1 MTETSILFFYL
12 NRSTFNCVM
21 ADRSLVSSKSAAAS
35 SLPSVDN
42 LIPSMLSRFDHSSDA
57 WQNRLSV
64 LKKPR
69 VLISLFLASSAFYCF
84 VIGRD
89 RYTSVSEFVIQQ
101 AAPLNTSSA
110 SVLAGA
116 AAAPQVLTSLVDG
129 QYLQVYLASSE
140 VKNRL
145 FPDPAS
151 LEKEYKQSLPDLF
164 SGLSSGSSLPQQ
176 LSFYRKQLQVSP
188 QPLSG
193 SVIVRTVGYA
203 PDQAFRFNQ
212 SLLVQSRRFVNEVNQ
227 SISADQNLFAKKEV
241 ELAENNLQEASRTL
255 EVFQEKFGQL
265 NVASEQAATSSF
277 ISGLES
283 RLVDLKVEEATL
295 RRQYRDPDAPEV
307 TFIADQVSEL
317 EIQIRKERQKSVSE
331 NGRDLNSLAI
341 QETSLRS
348 NVEFA
353 TESLQSARLA
363 ADNSR
368 RESKRQLKFVVM
380 LSQPQRPV
388 SPDQNWRWQAFLGS
402 IGIIVVAWGV
412 GGFILAA
419 MKKA

>member
-1 MTETSILFFYL
+1 MA
-12 NRSTFNCVM
+12 NRSI
-21 ADRSLVSSKSAAAS
+21 SPLKSTAAS
-35 SLPSVDN
+35 SFGSVDKFIR
-42 LIPSMLSRFDHSSDA
+42 LKLSTFDNSSDA
-57 WQNRLSV
+57 WQGRFEI

-69 VLISLFLASSAFYCF
+69 VLISLFLATSAFYCF
-84 VIGRD
+84 AIGRD

-101 AAPLNTSSA
+101 AAPLETSSA

-145 FPDPAS
+145 FPNSVS
-151 LEKEYKQSLPDLF
+151 LEKDYKQSFPDVF
-164 SGLSSGSSLPQQ
+164 SGLSTGSSSPQQ
-176 LSFYRKQLQVSP
+176 LSFYRKQLQISP

-193 SVIVRTVGYA
+193 SVIIRTVGYA
-203 PDQAFRFNQ
+203 PEQAFSLNQ
-212 SLLVQSRRFVNEVNQ
+212 SLILQSRRFVNEVNQ
-227 SISADQNLFAKKEV
+227 SINADQNIFAKKEV
-241 ELAENNLQEASRTL
+241 ELAENNLKEASRRL
-255 EVFQEKFGQL
+255 EIFQDKFGQL

-277 ISGLES
+277 ISELES
-283 RLVDLKVEEATL
+283 RLVDSKVEEATL
-295 RRQYRDPDAPEV
+295 RRQYRDPNAPEV
-307 TFIADQVSEL
+307 SFVADQVREL
-317 EIQIRKERQKSVSE
+317 EKQITKERQKSVSE
-331 NGRDLNSLAI
+331 YGSDLNSLAI
-341 QETSLRS
+341 QESSLLS

-368 RESKRQLKFVVM
+368 RESQRQLKFVVM

-388 SPDQNWRWQAFLGS
+388 APDQNWRWQSFLGS

-419 MKKA
+419 MKEA

>member
-1 MTETSILFFYL
+1 MA
-12 NRSTFNCVM
+12 NRSI
-21 ADRSLVSSKSAAAS
+21 SPLKSTAAS
-35 SLPSVDN
+35 SFGSVDKFIR
-42 LIPSMLSRFDHSSDA
+42 LKLSAFDNSSDA
-57 WQNRLSV
+57 WQGRFEI

-69 VLISLFLASSAFYCF
+69 VLISLFLATSAFYCF
-84 VIGRD
+84 AIGRD

-101 AAPLNTSSA
+101 AAPLETSSA

-145 FPDPAS
+145 FPNSVS
-151 LEKEYKQSLPDLF
+151 LEKDYKQSFPDVF
-164 SGLSSGSSLPQQ
+164 SGLSTGSSSPQQ
-176 LSFYRKQLQVSP
+176 LSFYRKQLQISP

-193 SVIVRTVGYA
+193 SVIIRTVGYA
-203 PDQAFRFNQ
+203 PEQAFSLNQ
-212 SLLVQSRRFVNEVNQ
+212 SLILQSRRFVNEVNQ
-227 SISADQNLFAKKEV
+227 SINADQNIFAKKEV
-241 ELAENNLQEASRTL
+241 ELAENNLKEASRRL
-255 EVFQEKFGQL
+255 EIFQDKFGQL

-277 ISGLES
+277 ISELES
-283 RLVDLKVEEATL
+283 RLVDSKVEEATL
-295 RRQYRDPDAPEV
+295 RRQYRDPNAPEV
-307 TFIADQVSEL
+307 SFVADQVREL
-317 EIQIRKERQKSVSE
+317 EKQITKERQKSVSE
-331 NGRDLNSLAI
+331 YGSDLNSLAI
-341 QETSLRS
+341 QESSLLS

-368 RESKRQLKFVVM
+368 RESQRQLKFVVM

-388 SPDQNWRWQAFLGS
+388 APDQNWRWQSFLGS

-419 MKKA
+419 MKEA

>member
-1 MTETSILFFYL
+1 MA
-12 NRSTFNCVM
+12 NRS
-21 ADRSLVSSKSAAAS
+21 
-35 SLPSVDN
+35 
-42 LIPSMLSRFDHSSDA
+42 LIPSKSTAVSGLNNFITPKLSSFDNSSAAWQSRFSTL
-57 WQNRLSV
+57 R
-64 LKKPR
+64 KPR
-69 VLISLFLASSAFYCF
+69 VLLSLFLASSAFYCF
-84 VIGRD
+84 VLGRD

-145 FPDPAS
+145 FPDALT
-151 LEKEYKQSLPDLF
+151 LEKEYRQSLPDVF
-164 SGLSSGSSLPQQ
+164 SGLASGSSSPQQ

-193 SVIVRTVGYA
+193 SVIVRTVGYN

-227 SISADQNLFAKKEV
+227 SISADQNLFAQKEV
-241 ELAENNLQEASRTL
+241 ELAEKNLEKASRAL
-255 EVFQEKFGQL
+255 EIFQEKFGQL
-265 NVASEQAATSSF
+265 SVESEQAATSSF

-295 RRQYRDPDAPEV
+295 RRQYRDPNAPEV
-307 TFIADQVSEL
+307 SFIADQVREL
-317 EIQIRKERQKSVSE
+317 EKQIGKERQKSVSE

-341 QETSLRS
+341 QESSLRS

-353 TESLQSARLA
+353 TDSLQSARLA

-388 SPDQNWRWQAFLGS
+388 APDQNWRWQAFLGS
-402 IGIIVVAWGV
+402 IGIIVIAWGV

>member
-1 MTETSILFFYL
+1 MA
-12 NRSTFNCVM
+12 NRSLTP
-21 ADRSLVSSKSAAAS
+21 SKSTAAS
-35 SLPSVDN
+35 SLGSVDKFIR
-42 LIPSMLSRFDHSSDA
+42 LKLSTFDNSSNA
-57 WQNRLSV
+57 WQGRFEI

-69 VLISLFLASSAFYCF
+69 VLISLFLATSAFYCF

-101 AAPLNTSSA
+101 AAPLETSSA

-129 QYLQVYLASSE
+129 QYLQVYLASAE

-145 FPDPAS
+145 FPNLLS
-151 LEKEYKQSLPDLF
+151 LEKGYKQSFSDVF
-164 SGLSSGSSLPQQ
+164 SGLSSGSSSPQQ
-176 LSFYRKQLQVSP
+176 LSFYRKQIQISP

-193 SVIVRTVGYA
+193 SVIIRTVGYG
-203 PDQAFRFNQ
+203 PEQAFSLNQ
-212 SLLVQSRRFVNEVNQ
+212 SLILQSRRFVNEVNQ
-227 SISADQNLFAKKEV
+227 SINADQNIFAQKEV
-241 ELAENNLQEASRTL
+241 KLAEKNLKEASRRL
-255 EVFQEKFGQL
+255 EIFQDRFGQL
-265 NVASEQAATSSF
+265 NVASEQAATTSF
-277 ISGLES
+277 ISELES

-295 RRQYRDPDAPEV
+295 RRQYRDPNAPEV
-307 TFIADQVSEL
+307 SFVADQVREL
-317 EIQIRKERQKSVSE
+317 EKQITKERQKSVSE
-331 NGRDLNSLAI
+331 NGGDLNSLAI
-341 QETSLRS
+341 QESSLLS

-353 TESLQSARLA
+353 TESLKSARLA

-368 RESKRQLKFVVM
+368 RESQRQLKFIVM

-388 SPDQNWRWQAFLGS
+388 APDQNWRWQSFLGS

-419 MKKA
+419 MKEA

>member
-1 MTETSILFFYL
+1 MA
-12 NRSTFNCVM
+12 NRSLTP
-21 ADRSLVSSKSAAAS
+21 SKSTAAP
-35 SLPSVDN
+35 SLLSVDKS
-42 LIPSMLSRFDHSSDA
+42 IPLAFSRFDNSSAA
-57 WQNRLSV
+57 WQGRFEL

-69 VLISLFLASSAFYCF
+69 VLISLFLASSALYCF

-140 VKNRL
+140 VKNQL
-145 FPDPAS
+145 FPNSKS
-151 LEKEYKQSLPDLF
+151 LENNYKQSFPDVF
-164 SGLSSGSSLPQQ
+164 SGLPSGSSLPQQ

-193 SVIVRTVGYA
+193 SVIVRTVGYN
-203 PDQAFRFNQ
+203 PDQAF
-212 SLLVQSRRFVNEVNQ
+212 SLNKALLDQSRRFVNEVNQ
-227 SISADQNLFAKKEV
+227 SISADQNVFAQKEV
-241 ELAENNLQEASRTL
+241 ELAENNLKEASRTL
-255 EVFQEKFGQL
+255 EIFQDKFGQL
-265 NVASEQAATSSF
+265 NVASEQAATTSF

-295 RRQYRDPDAPEV
+295 RRQYRDPNAPEV
-307 TFIADQVSEL
+307 SFIADQVREL
-317 EIQIRKERQKSVSE
+317 EKQISKERKKSVSE
-331 NGRDLNSLAI
+331 TGRDLNSLAMK
-341 QETSLRS
+341 ESSLRA

-353 TESLQSARLA
+353 TASLQSARLA
-363 ADNSR
+363 VDNSR
-368 RESKRQLKFVVM
+368 RESQRQLKFVVM

-388 SPDQNWRWQAFLGS
+388 APDSNWRWQSFLGS